1 MRERA
6 VVNTPIMS
14 RAQANEV
21 VRLMTGFT
29 EGLPSRIV
37 LKAAPGYIYTI
48 GAFEPENR
56 IFPLSR
62 NGEIKAIVTEWNLAL
77 FIMYGEVSEV

>member
-1 MRERA
+1 MTA
-6 VVNTPIMS
+6 PIMTH
-14 RAQANEV
+14 AQAVDV
-21 VRLMTGFT
+21 VRLMAGFT

-37 LKAAPGYIYTI
+37 LKARPGYIYTI

-62 NGEIKAIVTEWNLAL
+62 NGEVKAVVTEWNLAL
-77 FIMYGEVSEV
+77 FIMFGEVSEV